1 MIARLL
7 YRNNVQGVLNYV
19 SGKTESTILGFQNT
33 YSDTDTDME
42 FFGRVLHHLGNR
54 HGSEKR
60 YLHASLNLPRGEHL
74 NDKDFFELA
83 KKYMEHMGYGEQP
96 YVVIR
101 HHDTKHGHVH
111 IVSSTIKEDCL
122 QINLSND
129 IRRSIATQKYL
140 EKEFGL
146 SPSPETRNTTNNTK
160 ELPVYEIPEF
170 RNRDIN
176 GVRFYIQD
184 IVNNTLQKYKV
195 RSFKELAGHLK
206 QHHIELKTVERN
218 GRIGVS
224 YGVAVKD
231 GYRSRFINGHTVHPR
246 LSGPKL
252 QKVFDGNIRSKL
264 LPMVKKRLEK
274 QLRTT
279 YKLFRTI
286 NPEHLPDILKSHQ
299 KLDCKIE
306 YDRIG
311 KAMDFTIYDKSGYVL
326 KCDEIADD
334 LRIFQNSEMF
344 EIEHT
349 QMNGE
354 SEQLQLELQRCIKE
368 AYRSTYQN
376 SGNKIIYSEHI
387 DRMPIKTIVT
397 EMARS
402 ERFLFLKK
410 YLHTDNRNLGER
422 IQGQFNIVKD
432 KLYIS
437 ESVREEHALKAKAE
451 IIEQANGKEL
461 FDTTKQKRILFQL
474 MHSLGTKYGR
484 GYLNYANSY
493 RHKVKLDIGHVQL
506 PDQIDFYA
514 SPGFVKENE
523 KVLDGLL
530 NDRTAKEIG
539 LGPTAIF
546 LPLMFPN
553 LYSAMAPKYR
563 HRFERLSLK
572 AYHKYAERM
581 QVAFEKAP
589 NDYIRFFNAKGF
601 RFERGE
607 GRLYIRS
614 MYSKPSVGVPVA
626 PKMQAYLESSGV
638 LDKILANQ
646 SKILEDIG
654 NHGRDNLKSLWSGYL
669 MEQGQYK
676 KAAYLFVL
684 DGVRPNLPLEILE
697 HHMENGFREIL
708 HTVSKKQMDLKQSR
722 LLRKG
727 VYALGNLLG
736 SKSPRKEEAFN
747 GFKDE
752 LTDYS
757 KYNGKGLLM

>member
-1 MIARLL
+1 MIARVL

-19 SGKTESTILGFQNT
+19 SGKPKSTVLGFRNT
-33 YSDTDTDME
+33 YSDTDTDMK
-42 FFGRVLHHLGNR
+42 FFGRVLYHLGNR

-60 YLHASLNLPRGEHL
+60 YAHISLNLPRGEHL
-74 NDKDFFELA
+74 NDKDFFELS

-101 HHDTKHGHVH
+101 HRDTKHEHVH

-140 EKEFGL
+140 EKEYGL
-146 SPSPETRNTTNNTK
+146 SPSPETRNEKNTK
-160 ELPVYEIPEF
+160 ELPVYEMPEF

-195 RSFKELAGHLK
+195 RSFKELAEHLK
-206 QHHIELKTVERN
+206 NHHIELRTVDRN
-218 GRIGVS
+218 GRVGVS
-224 YGVAVKD
+224 YGVSVKD
-231 GYRSRFINGHTVHPR
+231 GYKSRFINGYTVHPQ

-252 QKVFDGNIRSKL
+252 QKVFERNQSSKL

-279 YKLFRTI
+279 YGLFRTI
-286 NPEHLPDILKSHQ
+286 DPEHLPEILKAHQ
-299 KLDCKIE
+299 KLDCKME
-306 YDRIG
+306 YNGNG
-311 KAMDFTIYDKSGYVL
+311 KAVDLTVYDKSGYAL
-326 KCDEIADD
+326 KSGEIANDIEI
-334 LRIFQNSEMF
+334 LQNPELF
-344 EIEHT
+344 GNGYT
-349 QMNGE
+349 QMYAE
-354 SEQLQLELQRCIKE
+354 SGQLKLELQRCIKE
-368 AYRSTYQN
+368 AYRSNYMAL
-376 SGNKIIYSEHI
+376 GGKALFSEHI
-387 DRMPIKTIVT
+387 DGMPIKAIVT
-397 EMARS
+397 GMAKS

-410 YLHTDNRNLGER
+410 YLHTDNRNLGKL
-422 IQGQFNIVKD
+422 IQEQFNIVKD
-432 KLYIS
+432 KLCAT
-437 ESVREEHALKAKAE
+437 ESVREEHALNAKAE
-451 IIEQANGKEL
+451 ILEQAMGKEL
-461 FDTTKQKRILFQL
+461 FDASKQKRILFEL
-474 MHSLGTKYGR
+474 LHSLGTKYGR
-484 GYLNYANSY
+484 GYLSYANSY

-539 LGPTAIF
+539 PGPTAIF

-553 LYSAMAPKYR
+553 LYDAMAPTYR
-563 HRFERLSLK
+563 QKFERLSLK

-581 QVAFEKAP
+581 QVSFEKSP
-589 NDYIRFFNAKGF
+589 NDNIRFFNAKGF
-601 RFERGE
+601 YFERVE
-607 GRLYIRS
+607 ERLHIIS
-614 MYSKPSVGVPVA
+614 IYSKPSVGVPLA
-626 PKMQAYLESSGV
+626 PKTQAYLESSDD
-638 LDKILANQ
+638 LNNILENQPKILQ
-646 SKILEDIG
+646 DIR

-669 MEQGQYK
+669 IERGQYK

-684 DGVRPNLPLEILE
+684 EGVRPNLPLEMLD

-708 HTVSKKQMDLKQSR
+708 HTVSKNRMDRKQSR

-727 VYALGNLLG
+727 FYALGNLLG
-736 SKSPRKEEAFN
+736 SKNPKEEEVFN

-757 KYNGKGLLM
+757 KYKSKGLSM